1 MFADD
6 FILEIPI
13 LGGIIPKM
21 GIKKKKASKKRKS
34 KERPQGMIDAIF
46 TSTQQKVLG
55 LLFGNP
61 SRRFFATELIGL
73 AGIGSGAVQRE
84 LSSLTESG
92 LVTVERQGNSKY
104 YQANANS
111 PIFEELRRIVLKT
124 TGLTTPLRE
133 ALLRV
138 GAIEIA
144 FVYGSIA
151 KGTDTSS
158 SDVDL
163 LVVSENLNLE
173 ELYVA
178 LRPAEALIH
187 RKINPVLYKPEEFRK
202 KASDG
207 NSFVQKV
214 LTSEHLLLIGDERV
228 LAKSQK
234 SS

>member
-1 MFADD
+1 
-6 FILEIPI
+6 
-13 LGGIIPKM
+13 
-21 GIKKKKASKKRKS
+21 
-34 KERPQGMIDAIF
+34 MIDAIF

-92 LVTVERQGNSKY
+92 LVSVERQGNSKY

-133 ALLRV
+133 ALLRIGV
-138 GAIEIA
+138 AIEIA

-173 ELYVA
+173 ELYEA

-202 KASDG
+202 KSADGAS
-207 NSFVQKV
+207 FIQKV
-214 LTSEHLLLIGDERV
+214 LTSEYLLLIGDERV